1 MYKNVCIVTLC
12 DIAACGCVKDILEAD
27 VSLPMTRRAGGRDFK
42 SVRRAGLRS
51 AGLPLK
57 RPVIHSIA
65 RTVFHV
71 RRYSSD
77 LKGSHGRQQKKRMD
91 VPKIKASRIV
101 GKSIELEV

>member
-1 MYKNVCIVTLC
+1 
-12 DIAACGCVKDILEAD
+12 
-27 VSLPMTRRAGGRDFK
+27 
-42 SVRRAGLRS
+42 
-51 AGLPLK
+51 
-57 RPVIHSIA
+57 VIHSIA